1 MVSENHGPMGHSLTV
16 KLRRLHDAFRELGS
30 PPQIYLAINTDDSSI
45 VYYKISSGIV
55 KPTV

>member
-1 MVSENHGPMGHSLTV
+1 MVSENHSRLGSPLTAMP
-16 KLRRLHDAFRELGS
+16 RRLHDAFRELGG

-55 KPTV
+55 KPPV